1 MTKFIL
7 TVLVL
12 SFSIISVTSCAGE
25 EEGAEAEE
33 VETAV
38 FDMEHNSDSILLPHT
53 NEEPDARLPRE
64 LQHRSVI
71 AYRYVNLNE
80 ELPPISELTAGDT
93 FTLALA
99 DELIVEASLVRSG
112 EQVPGIR
119 GITAE
124 VRDPHRGFIS
134 FTAQDGR
141 LTGNIDLLSVNR
153 LFHLR
158 YDRLNGMHY
167 LAEIDRDEMDIMPES
182 PPEQIDDG
190 TEL

>member
-12 SFSIISVTSCAGE
+12 SFSFFSITSCAGE

-33 VETAV
+33 IEATV
-38 FDMEHNSDSILLPHT
+38 FDMEHDSDSILLPYSAD
-53 NEEPDARLPRE
+53 EPEARLPRE
-64 LQHRSVI
+64 LQHVSII

-80 ELPPISELTAGDT
+80 ELPRLSELSSGDT
-93 FTLALA
+93 FTLSLA
-99 DELIVEASLVRSG
+99 DELKVEASIVRSG
-112 EQVPGIR
+112 EQVPGVR
-119 GITAE
+119 SITAE
-124 VRDPHRGFIS
+124 VQDPHRGFIS
-134 FTAQDGR
+134 LTAQDDR

-158 YDRLNGMHY
+158 YDRLNEMHY
-167 LAEIDRDEMDIMPES
+167 LAEIDRDKMDIMPGS
-182 PPEQIDDG
+182 PPELIDDG